1 MKKKRQLSDIE
12 YKIKNYK
19 LPIIDYSFQK
29 VVSYSQYAIWRTCP
43 HRWALKHIEKKEPYQ
58 ANINTTF
65 GTAFHETLQKFIET
79 IYGEGRTAANKLDLE
94 EVLDQQL
101 KSNYKKEYIAKGE
114 HFTTPVELNEYYEDG
129 LAILDWIKKKQGVLF
144 SIKNTVLLGIELPL
158 IVQLKSN
165 LYYQA
170 YLDFALYCES
180 LNKVY
185 IFDVKTSKYSWGD
198 KQKKDDI
205 KLAQILLYKEYF
217 SKIYNIDV
225 DDIEVEFFIVKR
237 KIYADSEYPQPR
249 VTNFKPPSG
258 KIKRKQAITSF
269 EAFVNGCFDDN
280 GDKIIKQYPKNVG
293 EDSCRF
299 CPFLNDDINCDKK
312 N

>member
-1 MKKKRQLSDIE
+1 MELR
-12 YKIKNYK
+12 IKNTI
-19 LPIIDYSFQK
+19 LPVIDYKQHK
-29 VVSYSQYAIWRTCP
+29 VVSYSQYSTYATCP
-43 HRWALKHIEKKEPYQ
+43 FRWALKHIEKKEPYQ
-58 ANINTTF
+58 ANINTIF

-94 EVLDQQL
+94 EMLDERL
-101 KSNYKKEYIAKGE
+101 KENYKKEYIAKGE
-114 HFTTPVELNEYYEDG
+114 HFSTSEELNEYYEDG
-129 LAILDWIKKKQGVLF
+129 LAILDWIKKKQNVLF
-144 SIKNTVLLGIELPL
+144 GIKNVVLLGIELPL

-170 YLDFALYCES
+170 YLDFALYCED
-180 LNKVY
+180 LKKVY
-185 IFDVKTSKYSWGD
+185 IFDVKTSKRGWYD
-198 KQKKDDI
+198 KDKKDDI

-225 DDIEVEFFIVKR
+225 DSIEVEFFIVKR
-237 KIYADSEYPQPR
+237 KIYADCEYPQPR
-249 VTNFKPPSG
+249 VTEFKPPSG
-258 KIKRKQAITSF
+258 KIKRKQAMESF
-269 EAFVNGCFDDN
+269 QSFIDNCFDDN

-299 CPFLNDDINCDKK
+299 CPFLNDSVNCDKK